1 VTFTFDQTGNRELPN
16 IVGQVLVLPQ
26 HWWEGT
32 GPDGK
37 PRDIGRS
44 TLEKPMGSGPYTIDS
59 FSPGRT
65 ITFKRNP
72 DYWGADLPVNIGANN
87 FDEIRY
93 EYFRDT
99 TVEFEAFK
107 GDQFDWWDE
116 NVARRWATGYDF
128 AAVKDGRVIKE
139 MFENNYRDAGVLV
152 GFVPNLRRPQFQ
164 DERVRRAL
172 NYAFDFEE
180 LNRTLF
186 FGQYERINSYF
197 YGTELASSG
206 LPQGKELEI
215 LNSVKDKVPPE
226 VFTTPY
232 ENPVGGDPA
241 KDRANL
247 REALKLLGEAGYTL
261 DGSRLV
267 DKTGKQLSFEIL
279 LNGPTI
285 EPIATAYAASLR
297 KIGIAASVRSVDSP
311 QYINRLRTRDFDMTY
326 AGWTQ
331 SLSPGNEQ
339 RFFWG
344 SEAASQQDTQNYAGI
359 SDPGV
364 DALIDQIIFAKD
376 RDTLVAAT
384 HALDRVLLAHDY
396 TVPTYT
402 LRKSRIA
409 RWDRFGHPDTLPE
422 YSIGFPTIWWYDEAR
437 AAKTGPGR

>member
-1 VTFTFDQTGNRELPN
+1 
-16 IVGQVLVLPQ
+16 
-26 HWWEGT
+26 
-32 GPDGK
+32 
-37 PRDIGRS
+37 
-44 TLEKPMGSGPYTIDS
+44 
-59 FSPGRT
+59 
-65 ITFKRNP
+65 
-72 DYWGADLPVNIGANN
+72 
-87 FDEIRY
+87 
-93 EYFRDT
+93 
-99 TVEFEAFK
+99 
-107 GDQFDWWDE
+107 
-116 NVARRWATGYDF
+116 
-128 AAVKDGRVIKE
+128 
-139 MFENNYRDAGVLV
+139 MFENNYRDTGVMV
-152 GFVPNLRRPQFQ
+152 AFVPNLRRPQFQ

-186 FGQYERINSYF
+186 FGQYKRINSYF

-215 LNSVKDKVPPE
+215 LDSVKDKVPPE
-226 VFTTPY
+226 VFTAPY
-232 ENPVGGDPA
+232 ENPIGGDAA

-261 DGSRLV
+261 DGTRLV

-285 EPIATAYAASLR
+285 EPVGTAFAANLR
-297 KIGIAASVRSVDSP
+297 KIGINANVRSVDSP

-326 AGWTQ
+326 AAWAQ

-359 SDPGV
+359 ADPGV
-364 DALIDQIIFAKD
+364 DALINQIIFAKD
-376 RDTLVAAT
+376 RETLVAAT

-396 TVPTYT
+396 AIPTYT
-402 LRKSRIA
+402 LRASRIA
-409 RWDRFGHPDTLPE
+409 RWDRFSHPDKLPE
-422 YSIGFPTIWWYDEAR
+422 YSTGFPTIWWYDEAK